1 MATFDDV
8 RRIALALPEST
19 EREGGHDHLPQW
31 QVKSKTFAWER
42 PLRKGD
48 LAHLGAA
55 APTGPVLAA
64 YVADLADKE
73 ALVAEG
79 GVYFTTPH
87 FDGYAMVLIRLSE
100 IAADELAEILTD
112 AWLCRAPAKLAKDY
126 LAERS

>member
-19 EREGGHDHLPQW
+19 ERVGGHGHLPQW
-31 QVKSKTFAWER
+31 QVKNRTFAWDR

-55 APTGPVLAA
+55 APTGPVLGVH
-64 YVADLADKE
+64 VADEADKQ

-79 GVYFTTPH
+79 GAYFTTPH
-87 FDGYAMVLIRLSE
+87 FDGYAIVLIRLDE
-100 IAADELAEILTD
+100 IDADELAEVVTD
-112 AWLCRAPAKLAKDY
+112 SWLVRAPVTLARAF
-126 LAERS
+126 LAERP